1 MSDKILN
8 IPELGEDGLLLARP
22 GFNVIGTANT
32 RDKGVNEMSSA
43 LKRRFNFETVRPVG
57 DVKLEKQ
64 IILREAGAMA
74 RNAGVEMPPDEDA
87 AELLAATFH
96 ELREGVSSLGHRIDK
111 PAAVMSTA
119 EAVSAYYQTM
129 MGAYYYGT
137 GTIDVRALTANLT
150 GALGQEPGEDLERL
164 RGYFSTVVRDKA
176 EKLGGVWKAYYQ
188 ARSALK

>member
-1 MSDKILN
+1 M
-8 IPELGEDGLLLARP
+8 
-22 GFNVIGTANT
+22 
-32 RDKGVNEMSSA
+32 
-43 LKRRFNFETVRPVG
+43 
-57 DVKLEKQ
+57 
-64 IILREAGAMA
+64 
-74 RNAGVEMPPDEDA
+74 
-87 AELLAATFH
+87 
-96 ELREGVSSLGHRIDK
+96 GHRIDK

-119 EAVSAYYQTM
+119 EAVSVYYQTM

>member
-1 MSDKILN
+1 
-8 IPELGEDGLLLARP
+8 
-22 GFNVIGTANT
+22 
-32 RDKGVNEMSSA
+32 MSSA

-119 EAVSAYYQTM
+119 EAVSVYYQTM